1 MSHVSKM
8 LTLTYNQ
15 ASSVIIKNALDLI
28 LNIIHTII
36 KLLTPGVDEPN
47 IVFTL
52 RENRSISVGK
62 PCTDSVPPTM
72 QSQIPKSRDVILFF
86 RQMTF

>member
-8 LTLTYNQ
+8 LTLAYNR
-15 ASSVIIKNALDLI
+15 ASSAIIKNALDLI

-47 IVFTL
+47 IVL

-62 PCTDSVPPTM
+62 PCTDSIPPTM
-72 QSQIPKSRDVILFF
+72 QSQIPKSRDVTLFF